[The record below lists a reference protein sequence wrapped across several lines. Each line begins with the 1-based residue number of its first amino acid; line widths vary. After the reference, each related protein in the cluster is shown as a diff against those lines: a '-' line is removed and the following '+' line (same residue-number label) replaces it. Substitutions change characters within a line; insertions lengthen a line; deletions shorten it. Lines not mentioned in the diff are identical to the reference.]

1 MKKKGTSGIILPQQ
15 TNRFRVLF
23 ENFGNST
30 EEISPLTVNIQSVD
44 LPQFGIVPK
53 WSNFSISVLSDI
65 EGLVAKEIGNQLSK
79 DSDNNKFTVIVE
91 CLNGRTDTVTTTYT
105 MQDCTIV
112 SAYFDEFDYH
122 KDGINNQ
129 VIILEISTKEVVI
142 S

>member
-1 MKKKGTSGIILPQQ
+1 MKKKGTGGIILPQQ

-23 ENFGNST
+23 GNFGNST

-53 WSNFSISVLSDI
+53 WSNFSISVRSGS

-91 CLNGRTDTVTTTYT
+91 CLDKTAEEVITTYT

-112 SAYFDEFDYH
+112 GAYFDEFDYR
-122 KDGINNQ
+122 KDGISNQ